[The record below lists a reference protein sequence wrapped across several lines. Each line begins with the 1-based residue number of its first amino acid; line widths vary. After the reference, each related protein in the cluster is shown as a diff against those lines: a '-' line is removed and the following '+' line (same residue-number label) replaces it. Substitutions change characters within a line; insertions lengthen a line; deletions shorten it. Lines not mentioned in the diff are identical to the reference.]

1 MQIVDDR
8 FSQNGSSIEQNRTA
22 PEQSAS
28 GRDVSFFTS
37 MLEGPRPTNT
47 TPAEPVG
54 SLLLTE
60 ASKHLSQSRD
70 GFAKIIRSTKKG
82 IDVEAIG
89 TYPRELYNAQLTS
102 QLMVKCLAKTTQC
115 VDKISNMQS

>member
-1 MQIVDDR
+1 MRIANDP
-8 FSQNGSSIEQNRTA
+8 FSQKGSSTEHTRAAQ
-22 PEQSAS
+22 EQSPDGMDA
-28 GRDVSFFTS
+28 SFFTS
-37 MLEGPRPTNT
+37 MLERPTNT
-47 TPAEPVG
+47 TSAKPEV

-60 ASKHLSQSRD
+60 ASKHLSHSRD

-89 TYPRELYNAQLTS
+89 NYPRELHNAQLTT

-115 VDKISNMQS
+115 IDKISNMQS

>member
-1 MQIVDDR
+1 MQIINDR
-8 FSQNGSSIEQNRTA
+8 FSQKSSNTEHDRKPQ
-22 PEQSAS
+22 EQSA
-28 GRDVSFFTS
+28 GGTDVSFFTS
-37 MLEGPRPTNT
+37 LFEGSHPTST
-47 TPAEPVG
+47 ISAKPEG

-60 ASKHLSQSRD
+60 ASKHLSNSRD

-89 TYPRELYNAQLTS
+89 NYPRELHNAQLTT

-115 VDKISNMQS
+115 IDKISNMQS